1 MIFAPQDV
9 ALIAVVGFILFGPKK
24 LPEMAKSLG
33 SSIVEF
39 KKAMKSGHEPAA
51 DGTATTTDPNAQP
64 ATATAAVPAAPANPA
79 VAAAPPQQQQ
89 LALPAQGHDASRP
102 S

>member
-39 KKAMKSGHEPAA
+39 KKAMKGDEAA
-51 DGTATTTDPNAQP
+51 KEGEAAKEEGAQP
-64 ATATAAVPAAPANPA
+64 KPETAGAVPA
-79 VAAAPPQQQQ
+79 PPQQ
-89 LALPAQGHDASRP
+89 LALPAQSQDAGRQA
-102 S
+102 